1 MKVPRPKGILVWV
14 IATGVCLVAVAIA
27 LVNLLDRRVIEQ
39 AAARNLQDEFH
50 RAAVAVGRL
59 VRNAGDHIHDV
70 QPLREAF
77 ADVLELRPGI
87 RWLEVFAFDP
97 GATALVLASDPARAS
112 TPLAPEERA
121 AVAAGRT
128 VAHFDDSVP
137 DRAWVITAPIRVEG
151 RVEGA
156 LRGRF
161 SLWKYD
167 ALIRAETL
175 LAEEVGVWAVAI
187 TCLIFLALVRFTVHR
202 PVSRL
207 LRAMRR
213 AEGGDLASKSPLMGP
228 SDIREVAGQ
237 YNRLLDRVRE
247 AGAEKE
253 RLLGE
258 IREFNATL
266 LTKVAEATEELRQTS
281 LSLAEARTQAERAEK
296 LAELGEL
303 SAVVAHELGTPLSA
317 ISGHVQMLARDT
329 DQQDRDRRAA
339 IIRSEID
346 RMTEIIRHILDS
358 TRLPIRLAPVRLGD
372 LVRQTLALIAPGL
385 PGKRI
390 TVATK
395 LAPGLPHVAGDGTA
409 LKGVLLNLLTNAV
422 HAMPGGGELSVTAEQ
437 VAAAP
442 PEGLVILAGGPALA
456 AGAVRLVVA
465 DTGVGIP
472 PERVERIFD
481 PFVTTRSNGGGSGL
495 GLAVC
500 HRVVA
505 SCGGRLAVASAPDR
519 GARFTVDL
527 PLWSG
532 DSADGG

>member
-1 MKVPRPKGILVWV
+1 MKFPFPKGILAWV

-39 AAARNLQDEFH
+39 AAARNIQDEFH
-50 RAAVAVGRL
+50 RAAGAVSRL

-70 QPLREAF
+70 VALRDAF
-77 ADVLELRPGI
+77 QDVLELRPGI
-87 RWLEVFAFDP
+87 RWLEIFAFEP
-97 GATALVLASDPARAS
+97 GTTELVLASDPTRET
-112 TPLAPEERA
+112 TPLTPEERA
-121 AVAAGRT
+121 AVAAGKT

-137 DRAWVITAPIRVEG
+137 DRAWVITAPIQVEG

-167 ALIRAETL
+167 SLIRAETL
-175 LAEEVGVWAVAI
+175 LAEEVGVGAVAI
-187 TCLIFLALVRFTVHR
+187 TCAIFLLLIRFIVHR

-207 LRAMRR
+207 LRAMRQ
-213 AEGGDLASKSPLMGP
+213 AEAGDLASKAPLVGP

-247 AGAEKE
+247 ASAEKE

-258 IREFNATL
+258 IRGLNETL
-266 LTKVAEATEELRQTS
+266 LAKVAEATEELRQTN
-281 LSLAEARTQAERAEK
+281 LSLVEARTQAERAEK

-317 ISGHVQMLARDT
+317 ISGHLQMLEKDT
-329 DQQDRDRRAA
+329 DQQDRDRRVA

-346 RMTEIIRHILDS
+346 RMTKIIRHILDS
-358 TRLPIRLAPVRLGD
+358 TRLPIRLAPVDVGD
-372 LVRQTLALIAPGL
+372 LVRQALALIAPGL

-390 TVATK
+390 TVWTK
-395 LAPGLPHVAGDGTA
+395 LAPGLPSVAGDGTA

-422 HAMPGGGELSVTAEQ
+422 HAMPNGGELSVIAEP
-437 VAAAP
+437 VKGGP
-442 PEGLVILAGGPALA
+442 PEGRVILAGSPGLA
-456 AGAVRLVVA
+456 EGAVRLVVA
-465 DTGVGIP
+465 DTGPGIP
-472 PERVERIFD
+472 HDRIERIFA
-481 PFVTTRSNGGGSGL
+481 PFFTTKSDGGGSGL

-505 SCGGRLAVASAPDR
+505 SCSGRLAVASAPGR

-527 PLWSG
+527 PLWAG
-532 DSADGG
+532 DPVHGG